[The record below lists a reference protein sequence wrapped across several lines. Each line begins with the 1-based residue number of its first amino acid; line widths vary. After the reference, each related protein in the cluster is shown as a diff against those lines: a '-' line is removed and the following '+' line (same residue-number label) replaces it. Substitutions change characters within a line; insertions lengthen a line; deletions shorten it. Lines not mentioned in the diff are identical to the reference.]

1 MPEQSYNV
9 VKDPV
14 FLITLKSSVESKP
27 MDLEISCYE
36 IQPNFDL
43 TTECLQGNFT
53 LGNGSVFGDP
63 YTWLQTVGTDVTD
76 YYFYQ
81 GTTRDTWME
90 PSRFYNRYFHENVP
104 EMHQMLSKFSNML
117 MDIEA
122 SFDDTEENV
131 IVVSTETEQQFYNP
145 DIPEESRDGTSGLPL
160 YVMEQDPETSD
171 FVEAGSC
178 RLALFTRTGYNQGT
192 PVTYQYCSGLYNIV
206 AQNTIP
212 SNAYRSA
219 SYYDTNYPA
228 ALAFYT
234 FNMVVDGETSPEEI
248 RGQTKKFL
256 LMCIRESYL
265 GNYRC
270 RFQIYSLNSLSG
282 DERLNPPTTDDNE
295 QTSTPAGWGGGFD
308 YSSDEDT
315 VLPIT
320 GHSFANRW
328 AHGLRTYYISDQNVD
343 AMMRA
348 VWDTTLT
355 EYIELSLDA
364 FINRKNTDFMKGV
377 VFLHKLPLA
386 PWLTTSGAQHL
397 TILGN
402 DLSESYSGLNAFPI
416 LSQQTVQISSFQLSV
431 PSTYK
436 QTFMDLNH
444 AGAYVRLPFIG
455 NVPVDIKHIRDGALY
470 VNYNIDCITGNLVA
484 MIYAK
489 TPKIDANHEP
499 KWILIYQGSGN
510 CAIPIPFSGNSEGGF
525 RQLGTVCGIANSA
538 MSTITSTIGNAAMGG
553 AMGAV
558 GAVGSAVSGATN
570 IMSQIANYAST
581 NTAEYNYVASEAT
594 SLSNLAVRLVIYGDV
609 PVVPPKQREIV
620 GYTASTTGLITNFK
634 DTGMVYGTTH
644 ADKIPRA
651 TDAEKREIERLF
663 AGGVIV

>member
-1 MPEQSYNV
+1 
-9 VKDPV
+9 
-14 FLITLKSSVESKP
+14 
-27 MDLEISCYE
+27 
-36 IQPNFDL
+36 
-43 TTECLQGNFT
+43 
-53 LGNGSVFGDP
+53 
-63 YTWLQTVGTDVTD
+63 
-76 YYFYQ
+76 
-81 GTTRDTWME
+81 
-90 PSRFYNRYFHENVP
+90 
-104 EMHQMLSKFSNML
+104 
-117 MDIEA
+117 
-122 SFDDTEENV
+122 
-131 IVVSTETEQQFYNP
+131 
-145 DIPEESRDGTSGLPL
+145 
-160 YVMEQDPETSD
+160 
-171 FVEAGSC
+171 
-178 RLALFTRTGYNQGT
+178 
-192 PVTYQYCSGLYNIV
+192 
-206 AQNTIP
+206 
-212 SNAYRSA
+212 
-219 SYYDTNYPA
+219 
-228 ALAFYT
+228 
-234 FNMVVDGETSPEEI
+234 
-248 RGQTKKFL
+248 
-256 LMCIRESYL
+256 
-265 GNYRC
+265 
-270 RFQIYSLNSLSG
+270 
-282 DERLNPPTTDDNE
+282 
-295 QTSTPAGWGGGFD
+295 
-308 YSSDEDT
+308 
-315 VLPIT
+315 
-320 GHSFANRW
+320 
-328 AHGLRTYYISDQNVD
+328 
-343 AMMRA
+343 MMRA

-386 PWLTTSGAQHL
+386 PWLTTSGSQHL

-416 LSQQTVQISSFQLSV
+416 LSQQTVQISSFQLTV

-470 VNYNIDCITGNLVA
+470 INYNIDCITGNLVA

-538 MSTITSTIGNAAMGG
+538 MSTIVSGG
-553 AMGAV
+553 ASASSLGAV
-558 GAVGSAVSGATN
+558 SAIVSGATDVLG
-570 IMSQIANYAST
+570 QLANYAST

-644 ADKIPRA
+644 ADKISRA